1 MYPERAVDP
10 ALFDWPSEHTSLKGS
25 RCNDC
30 QNIAFPAASRC
41 SRCSGDSQ
49 TPYVLSRSGILWS
62 WTRQHFPPASP
73 PFPPVTAEAPFT
85 PFLLGYIEL
94 AGEVRVQARLYY
106 PAGQTPQ
113 IGQSMQL
120 VFEPL
125 YRTEDGE
132 QIIGYGFAPQE
143 KQ

>member
-1 MYPERAVDP
+1 MTARTLP
-10 ALFDWPSEHTSLKGS
+10 
-25 RCNDC
+25 
-30 QNIAFPAASRC
+30 
-41 SRCSGDSQ
+41 
-49 TPYVLSRSGILWS
+49 
-62 WTRQHFPPASP
+62 FPPQAAARVAAATRKRPTNYRAQAFCGAGRDSIFPQASP

-94 AGEVRVQARLYY
+94 VGEVRVQARLYY